1 MLKKSLMLD
10 MEIALPYF
18 KKVMFG
24 MLFFLAYEI
33 KFLFIINIYIYNR
46 NL

>member
-33 KFLFIINIYIYNR
+33 KFLLIINIYI
-46 NL
+46 